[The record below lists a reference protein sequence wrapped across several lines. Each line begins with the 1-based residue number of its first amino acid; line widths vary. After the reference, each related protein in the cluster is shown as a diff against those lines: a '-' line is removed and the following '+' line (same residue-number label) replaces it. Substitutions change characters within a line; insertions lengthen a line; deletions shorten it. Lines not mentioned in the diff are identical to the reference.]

1 MTKKQI
7 KDLAKALL
15 NEMDK
20 EGLDMEITLDD
31 NQLERLADSIVDK
44 ILNHYIRQQA
54 TWYTSTTMDE
64 LYSRFR
70 SKPKTRKNRKELDE
84 GELLGELAKL
94 MTKLDYHTE
103 REEYEVCAEIKK
115 QIDEVNK
122 KLGEL

>member
-1 MTKKQI
+1 MTKKEI
-7 KDLAKALL
+7 KDLAKALMIEL
-15 NEMDK
+15 DK

-44 ILNHYIRQQA
+44 ILNHYIKQQA

>member
-31 NQLERLADSIVDK
+31 NQLEKLADSIVDK

-64 LYSRFR
+64 FYNKFK
-70 SKPKTRKNRKELDE
+70 SKPRRRKTKKELDE

>member
-122 KLGEL
+122 KLGRL

>member
-31 NQLERLADSIVDK
+31 NQLEKFADSIVDK

-122 KLGEL
+122 KLGKL

>member
-1 MTKKQI
+1 MTKKEI

-31 NQLERLADSIVDK
+31 NQLDKLADSIVDK
-44 ILNHYIRQQA
+44 ILSRYIRQQA
-54 TWYTSTTMDE
+54 TWYSTSTMDE

-70 SKPKTRKNRKELDE
+70 SKPKKRKNKKELDE

-115 QIDEVNK
+115 QIDDVND
-122 KLGEL
+122 KLSKL

>member
-15 NEMDK
+15 DEMDK

-54 TWYTSTTMDE
+54 TWYSTSTMDE

-70 SKPKTRKNRKELDE
+70 SKPKKRKNKKELDE

-115 QIDEVNK
+115 QIDKVNK
-122 KLGEL
+122 KLGKL